1 MATTTLE
8 AHGVP
13 QLVRRLRKAG
23 SMPSSARDAC
33 PRRNKGFGKVDAA
46 HAKECSK
53 QDEVSADG
61 PNGAAK
67 GGLDRGFVHSQ
78 IRSQDTD
85 GNPHDEHIDDGDNDH
100 GQDDTPR
107 QILLGSLKSS
117 AATAMASNP
126 VYAKTW

>member
-23 SMPSSARDAC
+23 SMPSSAKGRAC

-67 GGLDRGFVHSQ
+67 GGLDRALSTA
-78 IRSQDTD
+78 RS
-85 GNPHDEHIDDGDNDH
+85 G
-100 GQDDTPR
+100 PR
-107 QILLGSLKSS
+107 IPMEIPTTSI
-117 AATAMASNP
+117 
-126 VYAKTW
+126 